1 MKITK
6 QQLKRII
13 KEEATK
19 LLEESWQDWA
29 TERDWPQGWE
39 DLRRG
44 AFGEEEEEEEDIER
58 ARHEAETASMRR
70 GAGRSHRKLPRTSP
84 KAAADEEFRLQQLV
98 DDLVLDVGELAMKDP
113 RFKYHKR
120 AAEYLAGLFD

>member
-6 QQLKRII
+6 RQLRQVI
-13 KEEATK
+13 KEETTK
-19 LLEESWQDWA
+19 LLEEGWLDWA
-29 TERDWPQGWE
+29 TERDWEQGWE

-44 AFGEEEEEEEDIER
+44 AFGEEEEDIDR
-58 ARHEAETASMRR
+58 SRHEAETASMRR
-70 GAGRSHRKLPRTSP
+70 GAGRSHRALPRTSP
-84 KAAADEEFRLQQLV
+84 KAAEDDAFRLQQLV
-98 DDLVLDVGELAMKDP
+98 DDIVWDVGELAMKDP